1 MVLAPLGPLVA
12 AVVALGLAVLL
23 TLLVLALI
31 NFLSSAPYIG
41 GWIAS
46 KAVGLEQ
53 AISHALG
60 QAFSGIDSFIGGC
73 IHAAAR
79 VLDHLWNGYVATAH
93 ALLHTAEALARLS
106 GAVGAVRAIA
116 HRVTQLAHGID
127 RLQKE
132 LTRQFHGIEHR
143 VKTLERD
150 LARGIGHDL
159 RIHIK
164 ALEKDL
170 TKVENKVI
178 PAIRSD
184 VATAEG
190 EITNLYDWAKGK
202 ASLLG
207 VGTFAFAVAAILDT
221 LGLGGIKCPS
231 FGNMFN
237 KRGCGMWN
245 GLEDLL
251 GLFADVL
258 AFTHVCAIVEFLSP
272 IVSDVATPVVTALS
286 GVGAGICQGSIGAP
300 DTLTVPQLYLP
311 DTSSVTLNIP

>member
-93 ALLHTAEALARLS
+93 ALLHTAEALARMS

-207 VGTFAFAVAAILDT
+207 VGTFTTAVTAVLAAVGLDW
-221 LGLGGIKCPS
+221 LACRSRNNVNGKSGCALWDDI
-231 FGNMFN
+231 GN
-237 KRGCGMWN
+237 
-245 GLEDLL
+245 LL
-251 GLFADVL
+251 GL
-258 AFTHVCAIVEFLSP
+258 AIVTGLALDLPALIAEAQDVTP
-272 IVSDVATPVVTALS
+272 GIVDGIEKL
-286 GVGAGICQGSIGAP
+286 AGLKS
-300 DTLTVPQLYLP
+300 
-311 DTSSVTLNIP
+311 